1 VKQTLGAPSCIA
13 IIAGAALSLAALP
26 APAQSLG
33 GSSWQNCQTV
43 NGRLVCPQRDR
54 SAGGAGNRAYDR
66 WDNGSPA
73 AGSGSSS
80 QHQFPYNVGS
90 YHTWYG
96 FGR

>member
-1 VKQTLGAPSCIA
+1 VKQSRGARTYIA
-13 IIAGAALSLAALP
+13 TIAGVALFLAALP
-26 APAQSLG
+26 APAQSPG

-43 NGRLVCPQRDR
+43 NGRLVCTQGNR
-54 SAGGAGNRAYDR
+54 SAGGVGNRAYER

-73 AGSGSSS
+73 AGSGSST
-80 QHQFPYNVGS
+80 QHQFPYSVGS

>member
-1 VKQTLGAPSCIA
+1 VKQTRRGRTYIG

-33 GSSWQNCQTV
+33 GSYGQNCQTV
-43 NGRLVCPQRDR
+43 NGRLVCTQGNRA
-54 SAGGAGNRAYDR
+54 AGGVGNRAYDR

-73 AGSGSSS
+73 SGSGAPDGY
-80 QHQFPYNVGS
+80 QFPHNVGS